1 MTKLEHLRND
11 RNGQPHGPSYCKVEE
26 LRTMA
31 NIREQYYKNKK
42 DNPHDLRVNAKNY
55 QSVINKPLIPLVSPL
70 MSVPNILHYKLAL
83 VLEGHTQ
90 ILKKLRSDQGNTSS
104 IVEEKEEQQRL
115 QLQELEKLKSDEFA
129 LVNKITEKNILLK
142 RLLAST
148 KKKDLDVIARSE
160 NKSTR
165 PDPKFKRWTF
175 PWSCTNC
182 LLTKYD
188 NNILWSQC
196 DECLKYFHPYCSKQ
210 PFPVYCAEVVRNSKI
225 SRLSLM
231 SMRWRKNPWTLN
243 TTA

>member
-1 MTKLEHLRND
+1 M
-11 RNGQPHGPSYCKVEE
+11 
-26 LRTMA
+26 
-31 NIREQYYKNKK
+31 
-42 DNPHDLRVNAKNY
+42 
-55 QSVINKPLIPLVSPL
+55 INKPLIPVVSPL
-70 MSVPNILHYKLAL
+70 ISEPNILNYKLAL

-142 RLLAST
+142 RLLASL
-148 KKKDLDVIARSE
+148 KKKDLEVIARSE

-196 DECLKYFHPYCSKQ
+196 DECLKYFHPYCLAETDQELELKQ

>member
-1 MTKLEHLRND
+1 M
-11 RNGQPHGPSYCKVEE
+11 
-26 LRTMA
+26 
-31 NIREQYYKNKK
+31 
-42 DNPHDLRVNAKNY
+42 
-55 QSVINKPLIPLVSPL
+55 
-70 MSVPNILHYKLAL
+70 

-115 QLQELEKLKSDEFA
+115 QLQELEMLKSDEFA

-142 RLLAST
+142 RLLASI
-148 KKKDLDVIARSE
+148 KNKDLKVIARSE

-175 PWSCTNC
+175 PRSCTNC

-196 DECLKYFHPYCSKQ
+196 DKCLKYFYPYCL
-210 PFPVYCAEVVRNSKI
+210 AETDQELELKTTISSVLCRGCQEFKDLSAIIDEHEMEIKSMDTEYNSIKMKVSEL
-225 SRLSLM
+225 SRTVKSL
-231 SMRWRKNPWTLN
+231 
-243 TTA
+243 